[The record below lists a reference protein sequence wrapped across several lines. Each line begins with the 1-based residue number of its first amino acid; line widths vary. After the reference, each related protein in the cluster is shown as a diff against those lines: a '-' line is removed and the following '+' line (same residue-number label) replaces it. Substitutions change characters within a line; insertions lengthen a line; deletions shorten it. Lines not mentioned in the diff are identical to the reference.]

1 MISNYHI
8 CEGIQM
14 EQARYNVERATK
26 AVINLGAISH
36 NVAKIRKR
44 IGSKRGLMAVVKAD
58 GYGHG
63 AVEVSQAALR
73 SGADSLGV
81 AIPEEGQLLR
91 EAGIEVPI
99 LVLGLIQPEEAYK
112 VVNSRLSQTVTS
124 VEPLEALAREGY
136 KVSTQASVHVKVDT
150 GMGRI
155 GVKPEDIVSFIR
167 KVKSFKSLSLDGL
180 FSHFSSADEKDKTF
194 SKRQLQLFE
203 QAIYEIQLAGMEL
216 PKKHMANSA
225 AVLDIPESY
234 YDMVRPGIMIYG
246 LYPSEEVSR
255 SIELEP
261 AMILKTKVSAV
272 KMVPGGI
279 PIGYGRT
286 FITKGK
292 TVVATLHVG
301 YGDGYKRLLSNRG
314 EVLIRG
320 CRAPIIGRVCMD
332 MCMVDISDVEG
343 VQPGDEVILFGE
355 DITTEEV
362 AASADTIVNELVCTV
377 GKRVPRVYTS

>member
-1 MISNYHI
+1 
-8 CEGIQM
+8 M
-14 EQARYNVERATK
+14 EQARYNVERTTK
-26 AVINLGAISH
+26 AVINLRAISY
-36 NVAKIRKR
+36 NVAEIRKR
-44 IGSKRGLMAVVKAD
+44 IDNKRGLMAVVKAD

-63 AVEVSQAALR
+63 AVEVSRAALR

-112 VVNSRLSQTVTS
+112 VVNFRLAQTVTS
-124 VEPLEALAREGY
+124 VELLDALAQEGY
-136 KVSTQASVHVKVDT
+136 KASTEVSVHVKVDT

-155 GVKPEDIVSFIR
+155 GVKPEDIVAFIR
-167 KVKSFKSLSLDGL
+167 KVKSFKNLSLEGL
-180 FSHFSSADEKDKTF
+180 FSHFSSADEKDKTC

-203 QAIYEIQLAGMEL
+203 QTLHEIQLAGIGL

-225 AVLDIPESY
+225 AVLDLPESY

-246 LYPSEEVSR
+246 LYPSKEVSH

-261 AMILKTKVSAV
+261 AMTLKTKVSAV
-272 KMVPGGI
+272 KMVPCRT

-286 FITKGK
+286 FITKKK
-292 TVVATLHVG
+292 TFVATLPVG

-320 CRAPIIGRVCMD
+320 RRVPIIGRVCMD
-332 MCMVDISDVEG
+332 MCMVDVSDVEG

-362 AASADTIVNELVCTV
+362 AASADTIVNEVVCTV
-377 GKRVPRVYTS
+377 GKRVPRVYVL

>member
-1 MISNYHI
+1 
-8 CEGIQM
+8 
-14 EQARYNVERATK
+14 
-26 AVINLGAISH
+26 
-36 NVAKIRKR
+36 
-44 IGSKRGLMAVVKAD
+44 
-58 GYGHG
+58 
-63 AVEVSQAALR
+63 
-73 SGADSLGV
+73 
-81 AIPEEGQLLR
+81 
-91 EAGIEVPI
+91 
-99 LVLGLIQPEEAYK
+99 

-292 TVVATLHVG
+292 TVVATLPVG